1 MRRGSGHH
9 RPERGCD
16 EGGRRCVCTK
26 KCERHDW
33 PGFCGRDEAL
43 TRADVGCPQRKPPVF
58 SAMRG
63 ERGNGIAKI
72 RSDGADA
79 GIRAHPDTGMRVAV
93 KWAAKKWA
101 AKAEL

>member
-1 MRRGSGHH
+1 
-9 RPERGCD
+9 
-16 EGGRRCVCTK
+16 
-26 KCERHDW
+26 
-33 PGFCGRDEAL
+33 
-43 TRADVGCPQRKPPVF
+43 
-58 SAMRG
+58 MRG

-72 RSDGADA
+72 RSDGAGA